1 MGPRKRDSLTVRI
14 DASELD
20 ADIAAVD
27 VLARIALLVHRFDCE
42 LRLQNPSAELIELI
56 QLAGLTEVLR
66 S

>member
-14 DASELD
+14 DASELN

-27 VLARIALLVHRFDCE
+27 VLARLALLVHRLDCE

-66 S
+66 T

>member
-14 DASELD
+14 DASELN

-27 VLARIALLVHRFDCE
+27 LLARLALLVRRFDCE
-42 LRLQNPSAELIELI
+42 LSLQDPSAELIQLI

>member
-1 MGPRKRDSLTVRI
+1 MGPRKRDSLTVCI

-27 VLARIALLVHRFDCE
+27 VLARLALLVRRFDCE
-42 LRLQNPSAELIELI
+42 LTLQNPSAELIELI
-56 QLAGLTEVLR
+56 QLAGLAEVLR